1 MQFQS
6 YDETVLH
13 KIFKF
18 FIHVKTCYD
27 LNIVAFQLCDKS
39 TPSSSNSWDIKTD
52 PFIVPSVMFILS
64 VIFMWVLYLVL
75 KKYRLEQILK
85 HRRFN
90 FRKMFLIANT
100 YLSITQVHIDLK
112 FKIRG
117 YN

>member
-52 PFIVPSVMFILS
+52 PFIVPSVMFIPS

-75 KKYRLEQILK
+75 KDYRLEQILK